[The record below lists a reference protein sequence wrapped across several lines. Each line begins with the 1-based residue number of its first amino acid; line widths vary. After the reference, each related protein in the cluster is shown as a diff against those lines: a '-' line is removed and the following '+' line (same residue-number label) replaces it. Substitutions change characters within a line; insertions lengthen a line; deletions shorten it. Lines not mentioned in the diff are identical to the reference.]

1 MVLYDMT
8 NSWFE
13 GKYENSELISFGRA
27 KDGKIGYEQIAIG
40 LLTDKGGCPI
50 GVEIFKG

>member
-8 NSWFE
+8 DSWFE

-27 KDGKIGYEQIAIG
+27 KMVRLAMSR
-40 LLTDKGGCPI
+40 LLLAY
-50 GVEIFKG
+50 